1 MKLQKRFNRKVGNK
15 EYDKWIVTIPP
26 EDITRLGWKDGT
38 DLDLK
43 IDMKDGKLI
52 LQQKRNIS

>member
-15 EYDKWIVTIPP
+15 EYDKWIVNIPP
-26 EDITRLGWKDGT
+26 EDVTRLGWKDGT